1 VSAADG
7 IKRLEQRAELF
18 AKTRVGLA
26 AGCVVAAFAVGW
38 FGHRP
43 AQPSIPVRESHT
55 LDSLGFTAPI
65 FRAHVDSTIRA
76 ETVYVAKSV
85 AAATHASSA
94 YDSSTFYKH
103 LADSLTAVAGKAIDT
118 SAVTWEGI
126 AVVRTA
132 EAVTARHAADSLR
145 VALTDMTIAKGN
157 ADDRAT
163 TDSLRVVSVTDALN
177 RTAADLAKSDPPCRW
192 LLGIAHC
199 QTRKKVATEAAIGSA
214 LAVKYGPDVVKALV
228 HLLKP

>member
-26 AGCVVAAFAVGW
+26 ACCVVGALALGW

-43 AQPSIPVRESHT
+43 AAPSIPAREQHT

-85 AAATHASSA
+85 TAATHARSA
-94 YDSSTFYKH
+94 YDSSTYYKH

-126 AVVRTA
+126 AVVRAA
-132 EAVTARHAADSLR
+132 EASTARHAADSLR
-145 VALTDMTIAKGN
+145 VALTAMTIAKNN
-157 ADDRAT
+157 ADDRAR

-177 RTAADLAKSDPPCRW
+177 RTAADLRAADPPCRV
-192 LLGIAHC
+192 LKFVRCPSRRSVAVVGVALG
-199 QTRKKVATEAAIGSA
+199 VAAAIAIPHA
-214 LAVKYGPDVVKALV
+214 LK
-228 HLLKP
+228 